1 MHRQLLVAVGLFGI
15 VAMASVAAAQDTA
28 GGRNSAFAE
37 VYIFDLDAGGG
48 PPSVE
53 LTIPRGKA
61 NRMLLVDATMVSNE
75 FGPTS
80 ISVGPLVNGIA
91 LHSAGGA
98 VANCSTGE
106 FGCTASGHWWMD
118 LDAAEALNPG
128 MLIGQPLVV
137 RFYAQEET
145 GTGAAGLSVRAWMQ
159 KK

>member
-1 MHRQLLVAVGLFGI
+1 MHRQLLVAAGLFGM

-37 VYIFDLDAGGG
+37 VYIFDLDVGGG
-48 PPSVE
+48 PPAVE
-53 LTIPRGKA
+53 VTIPRGKA
-61 NRMLLVDATMVSNE
+61 NRMLLADATMVSNE

-80 ISVGPLVNGIA
+80 ISVGVLVNGIPM
-91 LHSAGGA
+91 HSADGA
-98 VANCSTGE
+98 VASCSIGE

-118 LDAAEALNPG
+118 LDAAEAANPG
-128 MLIGQPLVV
+128 LLIGQPLVL
-137 RFYAQEET
+137 RFYATEET